1 MTCNRQSRL
10 PDLLLDPASA
20 GDPHL
25 KSCPACQQELRSLE
39 EVSALLDSWT
49 APEPSAYFN
58 QKLAVRLREEI
69 AAPPATWW
77 EQLRT
82 RVQLNTGAH
91 FRPALAGALA
101 LALLVGGGT
110 AASVSGVLSPHHPQT
125 SATVQ
130 DLQIL
135 DRNDQAVQEMDQLLD
150 DNNGTVDQKADT
162 PIS

>member
-1 MTCNRQSRL
+1 MTCKRQSRL

-20 GDPHL
+20 GDAHL
-25 KSCPACQQELRSLE
+25 QSCTVCQEELRSLQG
-39 EVSALLDSWT
+39 VSSLLDSWT

-77 EQLRT
+77 EHLQT
-82 RVQLNTGAH
+82 RLQLNTGAH

-110 AASVSGVLSPHHPQT
+110 AASLSGVLSPHHAQT

-150 DNNGTVDQKADT
+150 DNNGGADQNSDT

>member
-10 PDLLLDPASA
+10 PDLLLNPASA

-25 KSCPACQQELRSLE
+25 KSCPDCQEELRSLQQ
-39 EVSALLDSWT
+39 VSALLDTWT

-69 AAPPATWW
+69 AAPPASWW
-77 EQLRT
+77 EKLQT
-82 RVQLNTGAH
+82 RLQLNTGAH
-91 FRPALAGALA
+91 FRHALAGALG
-101 LALLVGGGT
+101 LALVVGGGT
-110 AASVSGVLSPHHPQT
+110 AASLSGILSPHHPQI

-150 DNNGTVDQKADT
+150 DNSGATDQNADT